1 MHGTLPLQQ
10 LKRAEPDGWRLV
22 ERPLS
27 LFRRF
32 QFQSYSETRAFLD
45 RLAALSEETDLY
57 PDLGFGTKHVN
68 VTIHAFSG
76 GLGERES
83 NFASRA
89 AELAGNTS
97 P

>member
-1 MHGTLPLQQ
+1 MHGTLPPLFE
-10 LKRAEPDGWRLV
+10 RPAPDGWRRV

-32 QFQSYSETRAFLD
+32 EFRSYAETRAFLD
-45 RLAALSEETDLY
+45 RLASLSEDADLY

-68 VTIHAFSG
+68 VTIHGHG
-76 GLGERES
+76 GRLGAREVE
-83 NFASRA
+83 FASRA
-89 AELAGNTS
+89 AGLAAEAS

>member
-1 MHGTLPLQQ
+1 MHGTLPLPH
-10 LKRAEPDGWRLV
+10 LKNATPDGWKRV

-32 QFQSYSETRAFLD
+32 QFQSYSETRDFLD
-45 RLAALSEETDLY
+45 RLAALSEEADLY

-68 VTIHAFSG
+68 VTIHAFRG
-76 GLGERES
+76 NLGERETE
-83 NFASRA
+83 FASRA
-89 AELAGNTS
+89 GDLTGETS